1 MARSTKKPAAGS
13 LDLVTIAG
21 SIASTIYARL
31 ESNAALAAA
40 MKVSTDRGATF
51 KETVFAA
58 ILSIREDHIS
68 RIPTGNKAIA
78 EQVHKAYIRT
88 LAELFGRGNA
98 KQEGKTADDGMPA
111 YLEGELT
118 KQVRLHFKGDAAKL
132 SSATSDFSR
141 VRVIAL
147 AAWDHP
153 TEATTGKLQEAARNA
168 ASLIKTGK
176 ITDKVDRG
184 VKTGG
189 KLTVRGAVEA
199 LIAKEGVSAAR
210 EVLGWAVEL
219 LASDAQYR
227 KLHATALA
235 QLTNAA
241 KQL

>member
-1 MARSTKKPAAGS
+1 MARSTKKPVTGAI
-13 LDLVTIAG
+13 DLITIAG

-51 KETVFAA
+51 KDTVFAA
-58 ILSIREDHIS
+58 ILSIREEHIS

-88 LAELFGRGNA
+88 IAELFGRGNA

-118 KQVRLHFKGDAAKL
+118 KQVRLHFKGDTARLA
-132 SSATSDFSR
+132 SATSDFSR

-147 AAWDHP
+147 AAWEHP

-176 ITDKVDRG
+176 VADKADKG

-189 KLTVRGAVEA
+189 KLTAREA
-199 LIAKEGVSAAR
+199 LEAIIATEGASK
-210 EVLGWAVEL
+210 VLEWAVEL